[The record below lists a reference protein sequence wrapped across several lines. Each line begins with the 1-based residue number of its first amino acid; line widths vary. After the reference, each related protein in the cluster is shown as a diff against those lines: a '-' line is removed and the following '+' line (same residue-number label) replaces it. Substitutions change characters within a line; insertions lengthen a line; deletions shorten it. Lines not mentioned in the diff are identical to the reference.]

1 MAVKTEYKCTN
12 CGKTSIK
19 WAGRCTVCG
28 EYNTLEEVIPL
39 TTSNIINKNRLSN
52 SGYSNL
58 SNKVSLLSE
67 VDHKHLETT
76 KTNIESLDTLL
87 STNQGLVKGSVTLLA
102 GDPGIGKSTLL
113 LQLSSIFS
121 TLSDKKVLYISGEE
135 SDSQIALRGK
145 RMELPINNIYVANMT
160 ELETILDVI
169 EMEKPNFMIIDS
181 IQTIYSMQLSST
193 PGSVSQ
199 IKECTSAIARKAKQ
213 NNIDTFMIGHVTKDG
228 DIAGPQVLEHIV
240 DTVLYFEGS
249 AESTFR
255 TLKSSKNRFGANN
268 EVAIFEM
275 TEKGLIEVKD
285 PSSIFMEQD
294 YDEGSVGTAILS
306 TLYKNQAMMIEIQSL
321 IDTNNSQYSKRIANG
336 IEYNRLSIII
346 AIINKLTDL
355 KLHQFDIFINV
366 VAGFKLDDTASDL
379 AVFLSI
385 LSSFQNKAM
394 KSQTAIFGEI
404 SLNGNLRLTKNFEK
418 RISVAEKTGFKNI
431 IMPFIKDKK
440 TLDRIKKNN
449 PKIKLIMC
457 KNVTEAYMAYQ

>member
-1 MAVKTEYKCTN
+1 
-12 CGKTSIK
+12 
-19 WAGRCTVCG
+19 
-28 EYNTLEEVIPL
+28 
-39 TTSNIINKNRLSN
+39 
-52 SGYSNL
+52 
-58 SNKVSLLSE
+58 
-67 VDHKHLETT
+67 
-76 KTNIESLDTLL
+76 
-87 STNQGLVKGSVTLLA
+87 
-102 GDPGIGKSTLL
+102 
-113 LQLSSIFS
+113 
-121 TLSDKKVLYISGEE
+121 
-135 SDSQIALRGK
+135 
-145 RMELPINNIYVANMT
+145 
-160 ELETILDVI
+160 
-169 EMEKPNFMIIDS
+169 
-181 IQTIYSMQLSST
+181 
-193 PGSVSQ
+193 
-199 IKECTSAIARKAKQ
+199 
-213 NNIDTFMIGHVTKDG
+213 
-228 DIAGPQVLEHIV
+228 
-240 DTVLYFEGS
+240 
-249 AESTFR
+249 
-255 TLKSSKNRFGANN
+255 
-268 EVAIFEM
+268 
-275 TEKGLIEVKD
+275 
-285 PSSIFMEQD
+285 MEQD